1 MTPIGHL
8 SVSFITGK
16 SIHKFSLPALMI
28 GGVLP
33 DIDFVFILFEWFNQ
47 VHRVITHNIFFI
59 VFASLVGII
68 FVSHERRQTVGFS
81 MFIGGAVHLFI
92 DSCMDNN
99 PTNGVGI
106 ALLWPLSAEFF
117 SPFNLLSFMDSPHG
131 WNEPSEMLKSI
142 VPNMMYEIP
151 FYFMAAFH
159 LLRRRVSNRTAF

>member
-16 SIHKFSLPALMI
+16 SINKFSLPALMI
-28 GGVLP
+28 GGALP

-59 VFASLVGII
+59 ILASFIGMLFASC
-68 FVSHERRQTVGFS
+68 ERRQTVGFS
-81 MFIGGAVHLFI
+81 MFIGGALHLFI

-99 PTNGVGI
+99 PGNGVGI
-106 ALLWPLSAEFF
+106 ALLWPLSADFF
-117 SPFNLLSFMDSPHG
+117 SPFNLLPFTANSHG
-131 WNEPSEMLKSI
+131 WSDPLKMLKTL

-159 LLRRRVSNRTAF
+159 MMKKRFSNRTAF